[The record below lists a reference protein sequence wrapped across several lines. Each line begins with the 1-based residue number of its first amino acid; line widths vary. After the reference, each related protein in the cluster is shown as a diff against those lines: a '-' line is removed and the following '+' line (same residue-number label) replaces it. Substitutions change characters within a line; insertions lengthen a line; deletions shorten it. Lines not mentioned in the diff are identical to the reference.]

1 MSKELISL
9 SSLLLISNILLSIK
23 YFYISVEFF
32 DFDLDNIFIGEI
44 PTELQIFKFEP
55 FFN

>member
-32 DFDLDNIFIGEI
+32 DFDLDNIFIGGNTNGI
-44 PTELQIFKFEP
+44 TNIQI
-55 FFN
+55 